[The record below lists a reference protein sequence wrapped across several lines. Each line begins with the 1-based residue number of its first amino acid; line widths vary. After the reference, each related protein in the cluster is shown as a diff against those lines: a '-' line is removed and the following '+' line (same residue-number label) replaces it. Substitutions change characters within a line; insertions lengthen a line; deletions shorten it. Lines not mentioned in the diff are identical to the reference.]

1 MTDECT
7 EAQLG
12 LTQIGVGESI
22 YSGFTHNP
30 HRLILDS
37 VIDPKA
43 ERGSRARGDEPEG
56 RSSEHRIASG
66 FTHNPAHHL
75 IARRET
81 LDVRSSFAAA
91 TVSVTDHER
100 DERGVHDPAR
110 RRRTRS
116 PELSHPGRTALRTHV
131 SRHILPS
138 SRGIV
143 PCHGATRLRSLFC
156 RQL

>member
-43 ERGSRARGDEPEG
+43 ERGRARGEPEG
-56 RSSEHRIASG
+56 RSRRLAAS
-66 FTHNPAHHL
+66 
-75 IARRET
+75 I
-81 LDVRSSFAAA
+81 
-91 TVSVTDHER
+91 
-100 DERGVHDPAR
+100 
-110 RRRTRS
+110 
-116 PELSHPGRTALRTHV
+116 V
-131 SRHILPS
+131 SRLDSHTIP
-138 SRGIV
+138 R
-143 PCHGATRLRSLFC
+143 TT
-156 RQL
+156 